1 MNDSF
6 RFTHDVEVR
15 FRDLDPMGHAHHSL
29 PLIFFEEARARY
41 WREVTGRT
49 AESAGYIMGEVHVR
63 YEERVR
69 FPDRVRV
76 GVRTTRLGTK
86 SFDMEYEVR
95 RVGDGALL
103 VTGRSV
109 QVLYDYATS
118 ESRPMDDDLRRRLAA
133 FENLPTE
140 AARDPEPSAPRG
152 AAGAAS

>member
-1 MNDSF
+1 MNDAF

-41 WREVTGRT
+41 WREVTGRGT
-49 AESAGYIMGEVHVR
+49 ESVGYIMGEVHVR
-63 YEERVR
+63 YHERVR
-69 FPDRVRV
+69 FPGTVRV

-95 RVGDGALL
+95 RAEDDTLL

-109 QVLYDYATS
+109 QVLYDYARG
-118 ESRPMDDDLRRRLAA
+118 ESRPMDDDLRRRLAG
-133 FENLPTE
+133 FDRLPLEINRKPE
-140 AARDPEPSAPRG
+140 ASPL
-152 AAGAAS
+152 